1 MLNAPDMSVG
11 VELARARRVCGL
23 SIEDIS
29 TRTNVT
35 VGTLAAIENNQV
47 DDIPTVEVRG
57 ALRAYAAEVQ
67 LDPED
72 VVHRYFAEFEAS
84 IDEFPSEATVATDIE
99 YRDSI
104 QPSDRHSSGL
114 AMRFPR
120 IVRIRPDKSSAEID
134 TLAAARKLARRT

>member
-1 MLNAPDMSVG
+1 MSFG
-11 VELARARRVCGL
+11 VELACAQRVCGL

-47 DDIPTVEVRG
+47 DDIPTVEVRD

-72 VVHRYFAEFEAS
+72 VIHRYCAEFEARRVVLVPVS
-84 IDEFPSEATVATDIE
+84 PCSVDEFPSEATIATDIE

-104 QPSDRHSSGL
+104 Q
-114 AMRFPR
+114 
-120 IVRIRPDKSSAEID
+120 
-134 TLAAARKLARRT
+134 